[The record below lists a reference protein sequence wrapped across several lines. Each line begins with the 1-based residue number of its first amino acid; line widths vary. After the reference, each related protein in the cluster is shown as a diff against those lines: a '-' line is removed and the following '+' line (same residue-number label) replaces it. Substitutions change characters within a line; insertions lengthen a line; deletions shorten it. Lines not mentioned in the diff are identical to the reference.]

1 MKTIELE
8 LYQDPVRYKVLSVN
22 AERYEVMVRFNG
34 RLEDLG
40 VVNAEGDA
48 ESTEEWWLTEEV
60 VRELCADPDWTV
72 HVRAS
77 GWGLG
82 AWRSGKRV

>member
-22 AERYEVMVRFNG
+22 AERYEVMVS
-34 RLEDLG
+34 
-40 VVNAEGDA
+40 VNAEGDA
-48 ESTEEWWLTEEV
+48 ESTEEWWLGEEV

-72 HVRAS
+72 YVRAS